1 MSSRTRIAVIYGG
14 RSSEHSISCISAG
27 AIRRALDPKRYD
39 VVPIGITRDGGWYL
53 QHSDPHD
60 LRIIDGVLPE
70 VLPNDQPVAF
80 HADPTM
86 VDELLGSI
94 DVVFPVL
101 HGPYGEDGTV
111 QGLFELAGIPYIGS
125 GVLSSAVT
133 MDKGYMKALLAAVG
147 LGVGPYAVITDQQ
160 WRSDEAGCRAR
171 IAELG
176 FPLFVKPARAGSS
189 QGITKVHSADQL
201 DAAITEARR
210 HDPRLVIELGIVG
223 VREIECAVMVD
234 GTGVARASR
243 CAEIIVRSG
252 HEFYDFAAK
261 YLEDSADLIV
271 PADIPEAVE
280 SRIRELA
287 VVAFDALGCE
297 GLARVDFFLLTDG
310 SVIVNE
316 VNTMPGFTPISMFPR
331 MWDVSG
337 IDYEQLVDSL
347 VADAMRR
354 GSGLR

>member
-1 MSSRTRIAVIYGG
+1 MASRTRIAVIYGG

-171 IAELG
+171 ITELG

-234 GTGVARASR
+234 DTGVARASR

-261 YLEDSADLIV
+261 YLEDAADLIV

-297 GLARVDFFLLTDG
+297 GLARVDFFLLPDG

-337 IDYEQLVDSL
+337 IDYEKLVDSL

-354 GSGLR
+354 GTGLR

>member
-1 MSSRTRIAVIYGG
+1 MASRTRIAVIYGG

-234 GTGVARASR
+234 GTGIARASR
-243 CAEIIVRSG
+243 CAEIIVSSG

>member
-1 MSSRTRIAVIYGG
+1 MSSRTRIAVVYGG

-53 QHSDPHD
+53 QHSDPHE

-70 VLPNDQPVAF
+70 VVPNDQPVAF
-80 HADPTM
+80 HADPTL
-86 VDELLGSI
+86 VDELIGKI

-111 QGLFELAGIPYIGS
+111 QGLFELGGIPYVGS

-133 MDKGYMKALLAAVG
+133 MDKGYMKALFAAAG
-147 LGVGPYAVITDQQ
+147 LSVGPYAVITDHQ
-160 WRSDEAGCRAR
+160 WREDEAGCRAR
-171 IAELG
+171 IAKLG

-201 DAAITEARR
+201 DAAIAEARR
-210 HDPRLVIELGIVG
+210 HDPRLVIEAGIDR

-234 GTGVARASR
+234 GSGIARASR
-243 CAEIIVRSG
+243 CAEIIVRAG

-261 YLEDSADLIV
+261 YLEDAADLVV
-271 PADIPEAVE
+271 PAEIPEEVE
-280 SRIRELA
+280 ARMRELA

-297 GLARVDFFLLTDG
+297 GLARVDFFLLPDG

-354 GSGLR
+354 GTGLR

>member
-1 MSSRTRIAVIYGG
+1 MASRTRIAVIYGG

-125 GVLSSAVT
+125 GVLSSAVA
-133 MDKGYMKALLAAVG
+133 MDKGFMKALFAAVG

-210 HDPRLVIELGIVG
+210 HDPRLVIELGIDG

-234 GTGVARASR
+234 GTGIARASR

>member
-1 MSSRTRIAVIYGG
+1 MSSRTRIAVVYGG

-27 AIRRALDPKRYD
+27 AIRRALDPSRYE

-53 QHSDPHD
+53 QDSDPGE

-70 VLPNDQPVAF
+70 VVPTDQPVTF
-80 HADPTM
+80 PADPARIDD
-86 VDELLGSI
+86 VIGDI

-111 QGLFELAGIPYIGS
+111 QGLFELAGVPYVGS
-125 GVLSSAVT
+125 GVLSSAVA
-133 MDKGYMKALLAAVG
+133 MDKGYMKALFAAAGLA
-147 LGVGPYAVITDQQ
+147 VGPYEVITDHQ
-160 WRSDEAGCRAR
+160 WRAHERECRAR

-176 FPLFVKPARAGSS
+176 YPLFVKPARAGSS
-189 QGITKVHSADQL
+189 QGITKVHSSDEL
-201 DAAITEARR
+201 DTAIAEARE
-210 HDPRLVIELGIVG
+210 HDPRLVIEAGIDG

-234 GTGVARASR
+234 SEGIARASR

-261 YLEDSADLIV
+261 YLEDAADLVV
-271 PADIPEAVE
+271 PADIPDDVE

-297 GLARVDFFLLTDG
+297 GLARVDFFLLPDG
-310 SVIVNE
+310 SVVVNE

-331 MWDVSG
+331 MWEVSG
-337 IDYEQLVDSL
+337 IGYERLVDAL
-347 VADAMRR
+347 VADALRR
-354 GSGLR
+354 GTGLR

>member
-27 AIRRALDPKRYD
+27 AIRRALDPERYE
-39 VVPIGITRDGGWYL
+39 VVPIGISRDGGWYL
-53 QHSDPHD
+53 QRTDPRE

-70 VLPNDQPVAF
+70 VVPNDEPVTF
-80 HADPTM
+80 HADPTKI
-86 VDELLGSI
+86 DELIGSL

-101 HGPYGEDGTV
+101 HGPYGEDGTI
-111 QGLFELAGIPYIGS
+111 QGLFELAGIPYVGS
-125 GVLSSAVT
+125 GVLSSAVA
-133 MDKGYMKALLAAVG
+133 MDKGYMKALFASAG
-147 LGVGPYAVITDQQ
+147 LGVGPYAVITDHQ
-160 WRSDEAGCRAR
+160 WRTDEEGCRAR
-171 IAELG
+171 IAALG

-189 QGITKVHSADQL
+189 QGITKVHSADEL
-201 DAAITEARR
+201 DAAISEARE
-210 HDPRLVIELGIVG
+210 HDPRLVIEAGIDG

-234 GTGVARASR
+234 ADGVVRASR
-243 CAEIIVRSG
+243 CAEIIVRPG

-261 YLEDSADLIV
+261 YLEDAADLVV
-271 PADIPEAVE
+271 PADISESVEAHM
-280 SRIRELA
+280 RELA

-297 GLARVDFFLLTDG
+297 GLARVDFFLLPDG

-337 IDYEQLVDSL
+337 IGYERLVDSL
-347 VADAMRR
+347 VADALSR
-354 GSGLR
+354 GTGLR

>member
-1 MSSRTRIAVIYGG
+1 MASRTRIAVIYGG

-176 FPLFVKPARAGSS
+176 FPLFVKPAGYY
-189 QGITKVHSADQL
+189 QG
-201 DAAITEARR
+201 
-210 HDPRLVIELGIVG
+210 
-223 VREIECAVMVD
+223 
-234 GTGVARASR
+234 
-243 CAEIIVRSG
+243 
-252 HEFYDFAAK
+252 
-261 YLEDSADLIV
+261 
-271 PADIPEAVE
+271 
-280 SRIRELA
+280 
-287 VVAFDALGCE
+287 AFC
-297 GLARVDFFLLTDG
+297 
-310 SVIVNE
+310 
-316 VNTMPGFTPISMFPR
+316 
-331 MWDVSG
+331 
-337 IDYEQLVDSL
+337 
-347 VADAMRR
+347 
-354 GSGLR
+354 

>member
-189 QGITKVHSADQL
+189 QGISKVHSADQL

-234 GTGVARASR
+234 GTGIARASR

>member
-27 AIRRALDPKRYD
+27 AIRRALDPKRYE
-39 VVPIGITRDGGWYL
+39 VLPIGITRDGGWYL

>member
-53 QHSDPHD
+53 QHSDPHE

-70 VLPNDQPVAF
+70 VVPNDQPVAF
-80 HADPTM
+80 HADPTL
-86 VDELLGSI
+86 VDELIGKI
-94 DVVFPVL
+94 DVAFPVL
-101 HGPYGEDGTV
+101 HGPYGEDGTI
-111 QGLFELAGIPYIGS
+111 QGLFELGGIPYVGS

-133 MDKGYMKALLAAVG
+133 MDKGYMKALFDAAG
-147 LGVGPYAVITDQQ
+147 LSVGPYTVITDHQ
-160 WRSDEAGCRAR
+160 WREDEAGCRAR
-171 IAELG
+171 IAKLG

-189 QGITKVHSADQL
+189 QGITKVHSAHQL
-201 DAAITEARR
+201 DAAIAEARR
-210 HDPRLVIELGIVG
+210 HDPRLVIEAGIDG

-234 GTGVARASR
+234 GSGIARASR
-243 CAEIIVRSG
+243 CAEIIVRAG

-261 YLEDSADLIV
+261 YLEDAADLVV
-271 PADIPEAVE
+271 PAEIPEEVE
-280 SRIRELA
+280 TRMRGLA

-297 GLARVDFFLLTDG
+297 GLARVDFFLLPDG

-316 VNTMPGFTPISMFPR
+316 VNTMPVFTPISMFPR

-337 IDYEQLVDSL
+337 VGYEQLVDSL

-354 GSGLR
+354 GTGLR

>member
-1 MSSRTRIAVIYGG
+1 MASRTRIAVIYGG

-234 GTGVARASR
+234 GTGIARASR

-287 VVAFDALGCE
+287 VVAFDARGCE